1 MSKFY
6 AVKVG
11 KVPGIYTSWPECS
24 KNVTGFTG
32 AVFKSFPTKQDAE
45 AFMGGGQKKEQLE
58 TKQNEKNVIEV
69 FTDGS
74 HKKHE
79 KNGHLGVGIFCR
91 YMDEEYEYSLPIT
104 KEILEKEGID
114 PSTKLSNPFAEIYAY
129 KELLRLIYS
138 SGKDLSKYT
147 FLVKIDYEGVNN
159 WMNGSWRC
167 NEEYIKKIKSF
178 CDNYL
183 SKLKCKI
190 IIQHV
195 PSHSGIYGNE
205 RVDQLAK
212 SEVYKNTVSKL
223 FEKL

>member
-6 AVKVG
+6 AVRVG

-24 KNVTGFTG
+24 KNVTGFSG
-32 AVFKSFPTKQDAE
+32 SVFKSFLTKQDAE
-45 AFMGGGQKKEQLE
+45 TFMGGCQKKEELE

-91 YMDEEYEYSLPIT
+91 YIDEEYEYSLPIT
-104 KEILEKEGID
+104 KDSLEREGIGRE
-114 PSTKLSNPFAEIYAY
+114 STVSNPTCEFLAY
-129 KELLRLIYS
+129 KELLRLLYS
-138 SGKDLSKYT
+138 CGKDLSKYT
-147 FLVKIDYEGVNN
+147 FLVKIDYEGVDN
-159 WMNGSWRC
+159 WMNSSWRC
-167 NEEYIKKIKSF
+167 NEEYIKKIKTS

-195 PSHSGIYGNE
+195 PSHCGIYGNE

-212 SEVYKNTVSKL
+212 SEVYKNTFSKL

>member
-6 AVKVG
+6 AVKAG
-11 KVPGIYTSWPECS
+11 KVPGIYMSWGECQ
-24 KNVTGFTG
+24 KNVNGFSG
-32 AVFKSFPTKQDAE
+32 AVFKSFSSRRDAE
-45 AFMGGGQKKEQLE
+45 NFLGTQKKEEILE
-58 TKQNEKNVIEV
+58 NVIEV

-79 KNGHLGVGIFCR
+79 KNGHLGAGIFCK

-104 KEILEKEGID
+104 KDILEKEGID
-114 PSTKLSNPFAEIYAY
+114 PETKLSNPFAELFSYR
-129 KELLRLIYS
+129 ELLRFIHS
-138 SGKDLSKYT
+138 CGKDVSKYT

-167 NEEYIKKIKSF
+167 NEEYIKKIKSS
-178 CDNYL
+178 CDYYL

-205 RVDQLAK
+205 RVDELAK
-212 SEVYKNTVSKL
+212 SEIPLNTFYKL
-223 FEKL
+223 FKKL

>member
-6 AVKVG
+6 AVKAG
-11 KVPGIYTSWPECS
+11 KVPGIYMSWGECQ
-24 KNVTGFTG
+24 KNVNGFSG
-32 AVFKSFPTKQDAE
+32 AVFKSFSSRTDAE
-45 AFMGGGQKKEQLE
+45 AFIKPE
-58 TKQNEKNVIEV
+58 KQISQENVIEV

-79 KNGHLGVGIFCR
+79 KNGHLGAGIFCK
-91 YMDEEYEYSLPIT
+91 YIDEEYEYSLPIT
-104 KEILEKEGID
+104 KDILEKEGID
-114 PSTKLSNPFAEIYAY
+114 RESPISNPFCELYAY
-129 KELLRLIYS
+129 RELLRLIHS
-138 SGKDLSKYT
+138 CGKDVSKYT

-167 NEEYIKKIKSF
+167 NEEYIKKIKSS
-178 CDNYL
+178 CDYYL
-183 SKLKCKI
+183 SKLKCKT

-195 PSHSGIYGNE
+195 PCHSGIYGND

-212 SEVYKNTVSKL
+212 SEVFKNTFSKL